1 MTHVDADPTRSLPA
15 QSIAY
20 PSGRGRPRRDRS
32 ECAPHVVVLFGATGD
47 LSRRKLLCGLAYLAV
62 SGLTGGLRVI
72 GTSLDEL
79 SEEQF
84 RQFARDSI
92 ELVGNRKLTPEQW
105 DQFAPLLS
113 YVPSSAG
120 PAALEA
126 KVREAEL
133 GEGVRLLHY
142 LSVPPRAAT
151 AVITMLDQAGLV
163 DRSRVVMEKPFGEDL
178 ESAIA
183 LNAEVH
189 KTFEEEQIWPPLCR
203 GSGRCGTHRRS
214 SSTPR
219 ARGGRTRSIT

>member
-1 MTHVDADPTRSLPA
+1 M
-15 QSIAY
+15 
-20 PSGRGRPRRDRS
+20 
-32 ECAPHVVVLFGATGD
+32 VLFGATGD
-47 LSRRKLLCGLAYLAV
+47 LSRRKLLCGLAYPAV